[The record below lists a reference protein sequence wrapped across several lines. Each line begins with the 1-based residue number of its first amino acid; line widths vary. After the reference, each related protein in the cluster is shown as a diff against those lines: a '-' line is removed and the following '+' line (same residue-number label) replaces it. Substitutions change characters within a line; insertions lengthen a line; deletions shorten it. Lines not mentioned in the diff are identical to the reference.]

1 MGPVGNFLESKV
13 LFFLEETKKSQ
24 VGILPFHERIQF
36 RRRFW
41 TQFSTKD
48 LAATSE
54 CVGKEIV
61 TRFRLVVELAIWKK
75 YSHLKYTSI
84 I

>member
-1 MGPVGNFLESKV
+1 MSRDIFQI
-13 LFFLEETKKSQ
+13 FFLGNKNHKLQ

-48 LAATSE
+48 LAATSGILE
-54 CVGKEIV
+54 EI
-61 TRFRLVVELAIWKK
+61 
-75 YSHLKYTSI
+75 
-84 I
+84 